1 VWTDRAE
8 KYHVRS
14 ANHPVSR
21 PLPRLPSC
29 ARPRPR
35 HAPGAVVPAVLA
47 PHPPPPQPIIAP
59 PHAPDHPPAQR
70 ELSLSDDSQTPPH
83 IEDTEMTDAFFDNG
97 DGNGFESND
106 NLSVSDDAP
115 IPPEIDDTEITEI
128 DYDTEMTESFTDD
141 LDSVSDFQD
150 YGDSFGQ

>member
-1 VWTDRAE
+1 
-8 KYHVRS
+8 
-14 ANHPVSR
+14 
-21 PLPRLPSC
+21 
-29 ARPRPR
+29 
-35 HAPGAVVPAVLA
+35 
-47 PHPPPPQPIIAP
+47 
-59 PHAPDHPPAQR
+59 
-70 ELSLSDDSQTPPH
+70 
-83 IEDTEMTDAFFDNG
+83 MTDPFFDNG